1 MTHKK
6 TFASDYLEGA
16 HPAILEKLIE
26 TNMEQTAG
34 YGLDPY
40 SALAKEKIRQACQAP
55 GAGVEFLV
63 GGTQTNAIVINA
75 LLRSYQG
82 VIAVDSGHIAT
93 HEAGAIEF
101 GGNKVL
107 TLTATMGKISAE
119 QVEEYLIEFYKDEA
133 HQHMVQPGMVYISQP
148 TEMGTLYSLA
158 ELENLA
164 AVCQRYKIPL
174 FLDGARLA
182 YALASQQ
189 NDIRLSDLA
198 RLCDVFYIGGTK
210 CGAFFGE
217 AVVLPNPELIP
228 HFFTIIKQK
237 GALLAKGRL
246 LGIQFDT
253 LFTDGLYERIG
264 QEAVGAAMAIQA
276 GLKSNGYDLL
286 FEASANQVFAVVNQE
301 QLDRLA
307 EKIDFAVWEPYGP
320 DKLVIRLTTSWATRA
335 EDVAWFVDWLGFA
348 ASTD

>member
-1 MTHKK
+1 M
-6 TFASDYLEGA
+6 EGA

-82 VIAVDSGHIAT
+82 VIAADSGHIAT

-107 TLTATMGKISAE
+107 TLAATMGKISAE

-189 NDIRLSDLA
+189 NDIRLSDFA

-210 CGAFFGE
+210 CGAFFG
-217 AVVLPNPELIP
+217 
-228 HFFTIIKQK
+228 
-237 GALLAKGRL
+237 
-246 LGIQFDT
+246 
-253 LFTDGLYERIG
+253 
-264 QEAVGAAMAIQA
+264 EAVGAAMAIQA